1 MNTTTNELHLYPD
14 DAIPMYYHKLFK
26 VKIDQ
31 TGYEEEGLYK
41 LALKYRYDDSVSKT
55 KGAEEECHSH
65 IVTDD
70 IFSFDIMYKTQEAQC
85 TSRIGKA
92 MIYYEND
99 VNACAMGKELKRAAS
114 IKKTEQPKLESQK
127 RLRLSKVQ
135 KQLNHLAYQLHDI
148 QPGFNSTKFKR
159 FDKLPMVEHAFDAS
173 PEWVTLSDNSCF
185 GPNVPERQGTFHVN
199 ALVEH
204 VVEFKFVV
212 SNGTGITC
220 DGGLSFGTFG
230 CKNLEEIA
238 QVVLVEGNVTDGKRP
253 RMIAPPEGTRDKSYV
268 GHGEGYRW
276 VGSCSTCKSLKVGAN
291 MLYTFQP
298 GRRYKLF
305 MPHQRQISSVI

>member
-1 MNTTTNELHLYPD
+1 MVGNPKRTWSKNDGVDVTSILRKMVNTTTNELHLYPD

-31 TGYEEEGLYK
+31 TGYEEERLYK

-55 KGAEEECHSH
+55 KGTEEECHSH

-70 IFSFDIMYKTQEAQC
+70 TFSFDVLYKTQVAQC

-92 MIYYEND
+92 MIYYENV
-99 VNACAMGKELKRAAS
+99 VNACAMGMELKRATS

-127 RLRLSKVQ
+127 RLRLTKVQ

-159 FDKLPMVEHAFDAS
+159 FDKLPMAEHTYDAS
-173 PEWVTLSDNSCF
+173 LEWVTLSDNACF
-185 GPNVPERQGTFHVN
+185 GPNIPEREGTFHVN

-212 SNGTGITC
+212 SNGTGIC

-230 CKNLEEIA
+230 CK
-238 QVVLVEGNVTDGKRP
+238 T
-253 RMIAPPEGTRDKSYV
+253 
-268 GHGEGYRW
+268 
-276 VGSCSTCKSLKVGAN
+276 
-291 MLYTFQP
+291 
-298 GRRYKLF
+298 
-305 MPHQRQISSVI
+305 